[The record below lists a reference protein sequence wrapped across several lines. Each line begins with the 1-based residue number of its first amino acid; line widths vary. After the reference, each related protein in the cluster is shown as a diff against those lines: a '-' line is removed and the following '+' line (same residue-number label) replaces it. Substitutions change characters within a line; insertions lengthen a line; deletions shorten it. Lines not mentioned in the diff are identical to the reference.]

1 MSGQPS
7 PLALVTGAGRGIG
20 LATARR
26 LAGEGLRVI
35 ALDRDPAALDAAVQA
50 IGPEALI
57 PCVAEL
63 TDTAALV
70 GVLAELVE
78 RHGPV
83 TRLVNNAG
91 VWPGNPIIQLD
102 DEAWQQNL
110 AVNLTA
116 PFVVL
121 RALVPAMIRAGGG
134 GVVNVASRNAFR
146 SSTGNAGYDASKAGL
161 VGLTR
166 TAAGELARH
175 RIRVNAVCPGVIET
189 PGEDLRQRPLFSQA
203 YQKQIPLGRF
213 GRPEEIASVICFL
226 LGEGASYLTGQAIV
240 VDGGQLACQDN
251 DRLMEIVALGAQDHP
266 PPGS

>member
-35 ALDRDPAALDAAVQA
+35 ALDRDRAALDAAVQTL
-50 IGPEALI
+50 GSDALI

-63 TDTAALV
+63 TDTVALG

-91 VWPGNPIIQLD
+91 VWPGGSIDQLD
-102 DEAWQQNL
+102 DASWQENL

-116 PFVVL
+116 PFVLL
-121 RALVPAMIRAGGG
+121 RALAPAMIRAGGG
-134 GVVNVASRNAFR
+134 AVVNVASRNAFR

-175 RIRVNAVCPGVIET
+175 NIRVNAVCPGVIET
-189 PGEDLRQRPLFSQA
+189 PGEDHRQRPLFSQA

-213 GRPEEIASVICFL
+213 GKPEEIASVISFL

-240 VDGGQLACQDN
+240 VDGGQMACQDN
-251 DRLMEIVALGAQDHP
+251 DRLMEIVALGAQGQP
-266 PPGS
+266 QGR